1 MQPFACSTEN
11 SGEVG
16 PRHPGGMP
24 EGSRGSSGAMPPG
37 SGMVRSRTP
46 AGCQNQRSVRRIWHP
61 AGMQEWLRTHR
72 GYRRAVRSSTP
83 GYLLASRRDGQE
95 SHGALLLLHRKQ
107 RRTFELNGS
116 G

>member
-1 MQPFACSTEN
+1 
-11 SGEVG
+11 
-16 PRHPGGMP
+16 
-24 EGSRGSSGAMPPG
+24 
-37 SGMVRSRTP
+37 
-46 AGCQNQRSVRRIWHP
+46 
-61 AGMQEWLRTHR
+61 MQEWLRTHR

-116 G
+116 GLAGTMQKKSHAKAAKAAKGKPEGGILSTETPFTVWRLVFRASLSSFFASLADFA